1 MCLVVLGS
9 PPNRH
14 MPQTPSCFKN
24 TGYHS
29 IAALCQGQGA
39 PSSTC
44 LPPTRRSR
52 NCNFGVHQPPINPQ
66 TTPKGPPPTPLHS
79 QPKLFTAAMGHLS
92 FDLRA
97 SRARPRFKISR
108 RNEFFT
114 ISGNRGAAK
123 ANELL
128 PTPRPISTTY
138 QHSLSTTQPSLGTR
152 TARAATER
160 PNQQICRVADHQARP
175 VPELPWGEPGLD
187 CGRFLRLDMPQNL
200 HEELFPAHMA
210 MK

>member
-1 MCLVVLGS
+1 MDTTQLPHSAKAKG
-9 PPNRH
+9 PP
-14 MPQTPSCFKN
+14 
-24 TGYHS
+24 
-29 IAALCQGQGA
+29 AARACHPHA
-39 PSSTC
+39 E
-44 LPPTRRSR
+44 RR

-79 QPKLFTAAMGHLS
+79 QPKRFTAAMDHLS

-97 SRARPRFKISR
+97 PRARPRFKISR

-138 QHSLSTTQPSLGTR
+138 PHSLSTTQPSLGRR

-200 HEELFPAHMA
+200 HEERFPAHMA

>member
-1 MCLVVLGS
+1 MPHSAKAKG
-9 PPNRH
+9 PP
-14 MPQTPSCFKN
+14 
-24 TGYHS
+24 
-29 IAALCQGQGA
+29 AARACHPHA
-39 PSSTC
+39 E
-44 LPPTRRSR
+44 RR

-79 QPKLFTAAMGHLS
+79 QPKLFTAAMDHLS

-138 QHSLSTTQPSLGTR
+138 QHSLSTTQPSLGPR
-152 TARAATER
+152 TARAARER
-160 PNQQICRVADHQARP
+160 PNQQTCRVADHQARP

-187 CGRFLRLDMPQNL
+187 CGRFRRLDMPQNR
-200 HEELFPAHMA
+200 HEEPFPAHMA